1 MRATGA
7 AQFKTAWEHPPTRR
21 AWVRTVLFR
30 SVTLL
35 VWLAALP
42 AWLYAVLLTPV
53 WTLVIWMPVFFVVLY
68 YAILAVGGVLPL
80 PGLRRVLRH
89 YPWQV
94 HPGSVAEPVKTG
106 GTRFV
111 FPDPERSGKT
121 VALRH
126 GGYLGG
132 GRTFWVR
139 GVRAGGVTEVWFAG
153 DPRFIGAV
161 AAPGPARLIRC
172 AQREAVDDRMS
183 ARRQGVSPEARER
196 ARAAGARVG

>member
-1 MRATGA
+1 MQATDA
-7 AQFKTAWEHPPTRR
+7 AQFETAWEHPPTRT
-21 AWVRTVLFR
+21 AWMRTALFR
-30 SVTLL
+30 CAALL

-53 WTLVIWMPVFFVVLY
+53 WTLVVWMPVFFVVLY
-68 YAILAVGGVLPL
+68 QAMLAAGGVLPL

-94 HPGSVAEPVKTG
+94 HPGSAAEPVKGG

-111 FPDPERSGKT
+111 LPDPERPGKS
-121 VALRH
+121 VGLRH

-139 GVRAGGVTEVWFAG
+139 RVRAGGVTEVWFAG
-153 DPRFIGAV
+153 DPRFIGVV

-172 AQREAVDDRMS
+172 AQREAVDDRMA
-183 ARRQGVSPEARER
+183 ARRHGVSAEAVER